1 MNRDVTRD
9 TLADGALTILQGRD
23 GFRFGIDAV
32 MLATDL
38 PEFDPEGT
46 VVDLGAGQG
55 AVGLSVAVSNPR
67 AQVICVERQPSLLEL
82 LRENIEIND
91 LEDRVEA
98 RRGDV
103 RDYRDALEPHTA
115 DLVVCNPPYYRHGE
129 RRPGSSDE
137 RAAARIEMNGTLAD
151 FVDAAAYVLDQ
162 RGRLKII
169 VPPLRLGDLYAA
181 AADTDLSFET
191 MRYYHARPEEDAYL
205 VECVLRRGG
214 APDIRVR
221 PPLYQYGRE
230 GSDYGPEVQKR
241 LASLGAT

>member
-1 MNRDVTRD
+1 MNRDITRD
-9 TLADGALTILQGRD
+9 TLADGALTILQGAD

-38 PEFDPEGT
+38 PEFDPQGT

-55 AVGLSVAVSNPR
+55 AVGLSVAVSNPD
-67 AQVICVERQPSLLEL
+67 AEVICLERQPSLLEL
-82 LRENIEIND
+82 LRENIRIND
-91 LEDRVEA
+91 LQERVEA
-98 RRGDV
+98 REGDV
-103 RDYRDALEPHTA
+103 REYRESLEPHSA
-115 DLVVCNPPYYRHGE
+115 DLVVCNPPYYRAGE
-129 RRPGSSDE
+129 RRPGANDE
-137 RAAARIEMNGTLAD
+137 RAAARIEMHGTLND

-181 AADTDLSFET
+181 AAETDLSFET
-191 MRYYHARPEEDAYL
+191 MRYYHARPDEDAYL

-214 APDIRVR
+214 APDVRVR

-230 GSDYGPEVQKR
+230 GSEYGPEVQQR